1 MRMQKKR
8 FAQLSAYY
16 VDKGVFMTK
25 LALITGA
32 TGGLGQA
39 LAKKLLA
46 DDWQLI
52 VVGRDADKLSTIYG
66 EQHIQ
71 VAADCSTSSGVK
83 ALFEAISAQQLTP
96 TSLAHCIGNI
106 RLGAMH
112 RMAETDFL
120 DCMHANLFSAFYT
133 LAGFTAHLK
142 EVKAA
147 GAAVFV
153 SSAAARIG
161 TPNHEAIAAAKGGL
175 EAMVR
180 SAAATY
186 ASSGVRVNAV
196 APGILDTPAAAKILS
211 SELTR
216 EMAAKQ
222 YPIQGV
228 GDAAEV
234 ADLMAW
240 LLGDTA
246 TRVTGQVW
254 SIDGGFASIRPLV
267 K

>member
-1 MRMQKKR
+1 MN
-8 FAQLSAYY
+8 
-16 VDKGVFMTK
+16 K

-39 LAKKLLA
+39 LAERLLS

-52 VVGRDADKLSTIYG
+52 VVSRDANKLKAVYG
-66 EQHIQ
+66 EKHIQ
-71 VAADCSTSSGVK
+71 IIADCSSSNGVQLLFNTIDTMQLLPI
-83 ALFEAISAQQLTP
+83 ALT
-96 TSLAHCIGNI
+96 HCIGNI

-112 RMAETDFL
+112 RMTEPDFM
-120 DCMHANLFSAFYT
+120 DCMRTNLFSAYFT
-133 LAGFTAHLK
+133 LASFTQRLK
-142 EVKAA
+142 EAKV
-147 GAAVFV
+147 GGSAVFV

-175 EAMVR
+175 EALVR

-186 ASSGVRVNAV
+186 ASIGLRVNAV
-196 APGILDTPAAAKILS
+196 APGILDTPASAKILS

-222 YPIQGV
+222 YPIHGI

-240 LLGDTA
+240 LISKTA
-246 TRVTGQVW
+246 ARVSGQIW
-254 SIDGGFASIRPLV
+254 SIDGGFTSIRPIV
-267 K
+267 R